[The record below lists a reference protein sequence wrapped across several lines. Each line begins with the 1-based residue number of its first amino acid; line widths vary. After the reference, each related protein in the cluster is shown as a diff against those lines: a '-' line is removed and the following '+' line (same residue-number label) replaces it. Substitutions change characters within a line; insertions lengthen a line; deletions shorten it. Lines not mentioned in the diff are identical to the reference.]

1 MPSWLLILLEVV
13 CVGLVV
19 AGLALIYVP
28 AAFIVAGLAGV
39 LVCER
44 WSPALAARSAGER
57 P

>member
-1 MPSWLLILLEVV
+1 MWLLILLEVV
-13 CVGLVV
+13 CVALVV
-19 AGLALIYVP
+19 AGLVLIYVP

-44 WSPALAARSAGER
+44 WSPTLQARSGRGER